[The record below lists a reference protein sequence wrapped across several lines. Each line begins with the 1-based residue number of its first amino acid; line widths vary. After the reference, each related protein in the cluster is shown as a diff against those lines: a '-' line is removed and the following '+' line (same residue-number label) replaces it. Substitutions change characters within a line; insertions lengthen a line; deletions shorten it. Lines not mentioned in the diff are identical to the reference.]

1 MKVDLSRYSECPSC
15 HTFQGNL
22 RPCRKCGW
30 HVDWNKRVAVPE
42 LVRIKSSIRMPG
54 PKPKPRYTC
63 RALALLRVLEDGEW
77 HPVADLR
84 RRGIIG
90 RWEPRT
96 FVWQANL
103 ESLGIIGYDT
113 IPKRGI
119 KGSSLRIVPGKM
131 QEAKKLMAR
140 LEDVEDGEDERGKT
154 EL

>member
-30 HVDWNKRVAVPE
+30 HIDWNKRVAVPE
-42 LVRIKSSIRMPG
+42 LVRIKSSIKVPG

-63 RALALLRVLEDGEW
+63 RALALLRALQDGEW

-90 RWEPRT
+90 RWDPRT
-96 FVWQANL
+96 FSWQANL
-103 ESLGIIGYDT
+103 EGLGIIGYDM
-113 IPKRGI
+113 IPTRARGCC
-119 KGSSLRIVPGKM
+119 LRIMPGKM
-131 QEAKKLMAR
+131 QEAKKLMAQ
-140 LEDVEDGEDERGKT
+140 LEDVEDGEDECR
-154 EL
+154 

>member
-30 HVDWNKRVAVPE
+30 HIDWNKRVAVPE
-42 LVRIKSSIRMPG
+42 LVRIKSSIKVPG

-63 RALALLRVLEDGEW
+63 RALALLRALQDGEW

-90 RWEPRT
+90 RWEPST
-96 FVWQANL
+96 FTWQANL
-103 ESLGIIGYDT
+103 ESLGMIGYGKV
-113 IPKRGI
+113 PNRARGYC
-119 KGSSLRIVPGKM
+119 LRIMPDKI
-131 QEAKKLMAR
+131 QEAKKLMAH
-140 LEDVEDGEDERGKT
+140 LEDVEDGEDECR
-154 EL
+154 

>member
-30 HVDWNKRVAVPE
+30 HIDWNKRVAVPE
-42 LVRIKSSIRMPG
+42 LVRIKSSIKVPG

-63 RALALLRVLEDGEW
+63 RALALLRALQDGEW

-90 RWEPRT
+90 RWEPCT
-96 FVWQANL
+96 FAWQANL
-103 ESLGIIGYDT
+103 EGLGIIGYDKILT
-113 IPKRGI
+113 RARGYC
-119 KGSSLRIVPGKM
+119 LRIMPDKI
-131 QEAKKLMAR
+131 QEAKKLMAH
-140 LEDVEDGEDERGKT
+140 LEDVEDGEDECR
-154 EL
+154 

>member
-1 MKVDLSRYSECPSC
+1 VKVDLSRYQECPSC

-42 LVRIKSSIRMPG
+42 IVRIKSSIKMPG

-96 FVWQANL
+96 FTWQANL
-103 ESLGIIGYDT
+103 ESLGIIGYDR
-113 IPKRGI
+113 IPTRA
-119 KGSSLRIVPGKM
+119 KGYCLRIMPGKM

>member
-42 LVRIKSSIRMPG
+42 LVRIKSSIKVPG

-63 RALALLRVLEDGEW
+63 RALALLRALQDGEW

-90 RWEPRT
+90 RWEPCT
-96 FVWQANL
+96 FTWQANL
-103 ESLGIIGYDT
+103 EYLGIIGYGKVPT
-113 IPKRGI
+113 RARGYC
-119 KGSSLRIVPGKM
+119 LRIMPGKM
-131 QEAKKLMAR
+131 QEAKKLMAH
-140 LEDVEDGEDERGKT
+140 LEDVEDGEDECR
-154 EL
+154 

>member
-1 MKVDLSRYSECPSC
+1 MKVDLSRYQECPSC

-42 LVRIKSSIRMPG
+42 LVRIKSSIKMPG

-90 RWEPRT
+90 RWEPQT
-96 FVWQANL
+96 FTWQANL
-103 ESLGIIGYDT
+103 ENLRIIGYGR
-113 IPKRGI
+113 IPTRARGYC
-119 KGSSLRIVPGKM
+119 LRIMPGKM
-131 QEAKKLMAR
+131 QEAKKLMSR
-140 LEDVEDGEDERGKT
+140 LEDVEDGEDECR
-154 EL
+154 

>member
-42 LVRIKSSIRMPG
+42 LVRIKSSIKIPG

-63 RALALLRVLEDGEW
+63 RALALLRALQDGEW

-90 RWEPRT
+90 RWEPCT
-96 FVWQANL
+96 FTWQANL
-103 ESLGIIGYDT
+103 EDLGIIGYSKVPT
-113 IPKRGI
+113 RARGYC
-119 KGSSLRIVPGKM
+119 LRIMPDKI
-131 QEAKKLMAR
+131 QEAKKLMAH
-140 LEDVEDGEDERGKT
+140 LEDVEDGEDECR
-154 EL
+154 

>member
-15 HTFQGNL
+15 HTFQANL

-42 LVRIKSSIRMPG
+42 LVKIKSSIKVPG

-63 RALALLRVLEDGEW
+63 RALALLRVLEDGDW

-90 RWEPRT
+90 RWEPCT
-96 FVWQANL
+96 FTWQYKL
-103 ESLGIIGYDT
+103 ESLGIIGYDK
-113 IPKRGI
+113 IPTRARGYC
-119 KGSSLRIVPGKM
+119 LRIMPGKM
-131 QEAKKLMAR
+131 QEAKKLMAH
-140 LEDVEDGEDERGKT
+140 LEDVEDGEDERW
-154 EL
+154 